1 MKTKTLL
8 DLEIS
13 KFQLIRTDKNRIV
26 VRYYDEEKD
35 RFCKVCATQKLNII
49 DDRLLLTDDAGFLD
63 FDHKLVYLG
72 TPSVILQTPA
82 GDEQVLLFDTANK
95 PLSYPLLAVC
105 PSLEH
110 WTPVTAYTQHPNRV
124 EMTSPDNQKIV
135 YEVYEYVSPLW
146 DHQTVSAL
154 RRL

>member
-1 MKTKTLL
+1 MNTKTLL
-8 DLEIS
+8 NLEIS
-13 KFQLIRTDKNRIV
+13 KFQLIRADKNRIV
-26 VRYYDEEKD
+26 VRYYNEEKD

-63 FDHKLVYLG
+63 FESKLIYLG
-72 TPSVILQTPA
+72 APTVILQTST
-82 GDEQVLLFDTANK
+82 GDEQVLLFDTFNK
-95 PLSYPLLAVC
+95 PLPYPKLAVC
-105 PSLEH
+105 PGLEH
-110 WTPVTAYTQHPNRV
+110 WTPVTAYTQSPNRV

-135 YEVYEYVSPLW
+135 YEMFEYVSPLW

>member
-26 VRYYDEEKD
+26 VRYYNEEKD

-63 FDHKLVYLG
+63 FDRKLIYLG
-72 TPSVILQTPA
+72 TPSVILQTPK

-95 PLSYPLLAVC
+95 PLPYPKLATC
-105 PSLEH
+105 PFLEH
-110 WTPVTAYTQHPNRV
+110 WTPVATYVQYPNSI
-124 EMTSPDNQKIV
+124 EITTPDNQKIV
-135 YEVYEYVSPLW
+135 YEVSEHVSPLW
-146 DHQTVSAL
+146 DHQTVSEL